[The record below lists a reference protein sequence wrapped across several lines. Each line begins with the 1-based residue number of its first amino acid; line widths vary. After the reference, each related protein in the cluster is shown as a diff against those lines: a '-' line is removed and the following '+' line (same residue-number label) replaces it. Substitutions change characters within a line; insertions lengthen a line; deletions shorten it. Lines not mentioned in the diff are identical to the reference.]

1 MRNKK
6 ILVTGSSGLIGSE
19 VVRYFCNLGY
29 EVYGLDNNLREQF
42 FGPQGSTL
50 STLAGLKEKFK
61 NFTNYEIDIRDK
73 EKIRELISEIKQL
86 RKLNKFFSLDIL
98 VQINLVF

>member
-1 MRNKK
+1 MSAQKK

-29 EVYGLDNNLREQF
+29 EVYGLDNNLRELF

-50 STLAGLKEKFK
+50 STLAGLKEKFD
-61 NFTNYEIDIRDK
+61 N
-73 EKIRELISEIKQL
+73 KISVSACS
-86 RKLNKFFSLDIL
+86 KLYAENSFSD
-98 VQINLVF
+98 